1 MAKSSRS
8 SQIKTNNQKLKRNV
22 FGPIE
27 AARLARI
34 SAKLTEI
41 AAQPK
46 PLRDVDME
54 IVNEDATAEIKDATA
69 EKTEVMEVDSGAK
82 PASSKPEGRSRIE
95 KRRSKR
101 NPIVF
106 AKYGEHKGSSKFS
119 KKKK

>member
-1 MAKSSRS
+1 M
-8 SQIKTNNQKLKRNV
+8 
-22 FGPIE
+22 
-27 AARLARI
+27 ARI

-46 PLRDVDME
+46 PVRDVEME
-54 IVNEDATAEIKDATA
+54 VVNEDASAAIKESTTA

-106 AKYGEHKGSSKFS
+106 AKYGEHKGSSKGS